1 MKPIPAGVS
10 DQCRICK
17 LKIGSLGCIH
27 TLNDQSIPMASLQK
41 ESEWEQEFD
50 KRFPEIRIKKEYVDA
65 LNEILGTTT
74 GFVPETAT
82 EIVIAQNAE
91 NTRLRIKAF
100 IRETISQRE
109 KEIAEEVEN
118 IDINLLD
125 DEYIDVKTFRK
136 KVLSI
141 LKH

>member
-1 MKPIPAGVS
+1 MQK
-10 DQCRICK
+10 DTEK
-17 LKIGSLGCIH
+17 LVQNTSWEKEFEKVMGCI
-27 TLNDQSIPMASLQK
+27 
-41 ESEWEQEFD
+41 
-50 KRFPEIRIKKEYVDA
+50 PECATGLYEDVGCPAHGYDA
-65 LNEILGTTT
+65 
-74 GFVPETAT
+74 
-82 EIVIAQNAE
+82 
-91 NTRLRIKAF
+91 IKAIKF
-100 IRETISQRE
+100 FRGVLSNRE